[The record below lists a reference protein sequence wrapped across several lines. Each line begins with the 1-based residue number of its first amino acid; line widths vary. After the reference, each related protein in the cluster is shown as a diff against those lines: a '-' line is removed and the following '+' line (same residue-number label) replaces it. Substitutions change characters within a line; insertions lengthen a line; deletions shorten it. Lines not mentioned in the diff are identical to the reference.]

1 MPVSKVVYGGDTI
14 IDLTG
19 DTVTADSLQL
29 GVTAHGA
36 NGNVIT
42 GTGLL
47 YTESAD
53 ITPIEFDYNVGY
65 IGLSTSSSVNLMY
78 FTEESPTQCYCDVYE
93 IAAGKNYLLSLD
105 SVVGTRFRVGLAK
118 SYTDFADVVN
128 SRPSVKLHQ
137 VFYLTDSPVANQK
150 VLFSND
156 LGNGAYPYL
165 IVQKDNAG
173 RSGLITHLREI
184 SFL

>member
-1 MPVSKVVYGGDTI
+1 MGVSKVLYGNDI
-14 IDLTG
+14 VIDLTQ
-19 DTVTADSLQL
+19 DTVTADSLQS
-29 GVTAHGA
+29 GYTAHGA
-36 NGNVIT
+36 NGEAIT

-78 FTEESPTQCYCDVYE
+78 FTEETPTQCYCDVYE

-137 VFYLTDSPVANQK
+137 VFYLVNSPTANQK
-150 VLFSND
+150 VFFSND
-156 LGNGAYPYL
+156 LGTGVYPYL

-173 RSGLITHLREI
+173 RTGLITHLREI
-184 SFL
+184 TM